1 MIDIKLHT
9 FITLAKIKNY
19 TRAAEILNL
28 SQPAVSQHIRFL
40 EDYYDVQLF
49 KKQGRGIELTE
60 EGKILF
66 KYAEEIEMLYRA
78 AESEIRNKSGIVKTY
93 NLGASMTIGGYV
105 LPGILAK
112 HKKIYKNITLLLQ
125 VYNTEDIIEKLL
137 TRKLDFAIVEG
148 PFDKRKFR
156 FKKFKDDELVLA
168 VSPEHPFAKQKEV
181 DIKDIIKGNLILRE
195 KGSGTR
201 KIFEDNVMRMGYNL
215 ADIENY
221 MEIGSISAIKSLVE
235 ANLGYTVISKETIK
249 KELALGTI
257 KVVPIKDMH
266 ITREFNFIYLPDM
279 DEKFIEEFIDFCLK
293 QSNKN

>member
-148 PFDKRKFR
+148 PFDKRIFR